1 MKKLSKDE
9 RIGAAAL
16 AVVALV
22 VCGGAFFA
30 KRMGKKEYASPEI
43 IKSIILASE
52 EEGGSEGLSEENFE
66 APKAPH
72 TETNASGHKERMGE
86 DKKGTGEDKKRKG
99 EDKKRPGEDK
109 KKEGKRNKK
118 AKKKEGEAKKAA
130 SPPRDHLAEPI

>member
-30 KRMGKKEYASPEI
+30 KRMGKKEHASPEI

-52 EEGGSEGLSEENFE
+52 EEGESEALSEENFE

-72 TETNASGHKERMGE
+72 TETNASGHKERM
-86 DKKGTGEDKKRKG
+86 
-99 EDKKRPGEDK
+99 GEDK

>member
-30 KRMGKKEYASPEI
+30 KRMEKKEHASP
-43 IKSIILASE
+43 E
-52 EEGGSEGLSEENFE
+52 EEGGSEGHSEENFE

-86 DKKGTGEDKKRKG
+86 DKK
-99 EDKKRPGEDK
+99 
-109 KKEGKRNKK
+109 KEGKRNKK
-118 AKKKEGEAKKAA
+118 AKKEGEAKKAA